1 MGKAI
6 PIGLVPRMSMIY
18 NGAIVELDLA
28 KFHFQY
34 DLPTF
39 SQ

>member
-18 NGAIVELDLA
+18 NGAIVE
-28 KFHFQY
+28 FYNTQVIINGGG
-34 DLPTF
+34 T
-39 SQ
+39 